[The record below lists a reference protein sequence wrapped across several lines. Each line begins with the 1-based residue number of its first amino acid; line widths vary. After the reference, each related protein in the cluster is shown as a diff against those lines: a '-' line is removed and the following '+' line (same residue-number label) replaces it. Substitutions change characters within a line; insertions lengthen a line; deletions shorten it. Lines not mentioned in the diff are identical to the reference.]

1 MMRSRCS
8 FGRSVMT
15 TGASAKKPRVQ
26 LERLS
31 RRQHSSAP
39 SAREVDGI
47 VAMAALESVGRLPS
61 GTSDRQSLLAA
72 ALCHPDDS
80 VVKAAILKLD
90 TTGGSDNP
98 ALRQRLAERA
108 FVEPDMARKG
118 TPEDAPSSIR
128 WRGERSTSG
137 P

>member
-39 SAREVDGI
+39 SAREADGI
-47 VAMAALESVGRLPS
+47 VAMAALESMGRLPS
-61 GTSDRQSLLAA
+61 GASAR
-72 ALCHPDDS
+72 CHPDDV

-90 TTGGSDNP
+90 TTGGSDHP
-98 ALRQRLAERA
+98 AWRERLAERT
-108 FVEPDMARKG
+108 FVEPDLARKG
-118 TPEDAPSSIR
+118 TLEDALSSMR